1 MENMGRPNTVN
12 KTIKILKLLSNKKD
26 MTVTEISNELIIPK
40 SSVYNIVKTLT
51 EEDFTMLKDKK
62 LKTYCLGLSV
72 YQVGMSYL
80 SQASMYPIV
89 HNYLEKL
96 MLEYNTTAFYA
107 VERNNKIVYIDKLE
121 PALSMRTTVP
131 LGTTREMYSTAL
143 GKAILS
149 TYPEERIL
157 EKIDNGL
164 LLKQKTKNT
173 ITNVSDL
180 MEDIL
185 ITRSRGYSV
194 DNGEDRD
201 NVFCIAA
208 PIFNDKDKTA
218 GAISI
223 SFLFYQRKD
232 MDIIKVSEKI
242 LSTANEI
249 SRKIGAKKHILP
261 FNK

>member
-1 MENMGRPNTVN
+1 
-12 KTIKILKLLSNKKD
+12 
-26 MTVTEISNELIIPK
+26 
-40 SSVYNIVKTLT
+40 
-51 EEDFTMLKDKK
+51 MLKDKK

-80 SQASMYPIV
+80 SQANMYSIV

-96 MLEYNTTAFYA
+96 MLEYNTTIFYA
-107 VERNNKIVYIDKLE
+107 VERNNKIVYIDKSE

-131 LGTTREMYSTAL
+131 LGTTKEMYSTAL

-157 EKIDNGL
+157 EKI
-164 LLKQKTKNT
+164 
-173 ITNVSDL
+173 
-180 MEDIL
+180 E
-185 ITRSRGYSV
+185 SRGYSV

-232 MDIIKVSEKI
+232 IDIIKVSEKI

-249 SRKIGAKKHILP
+249 SRKIGAKKGVYSKMKRVNGIM
-261 FNK
+261 NKN